1 MSASYLLAGGGLIR
15 LFSDTGVI
23 AKGSPMLMALTISG
37 QAYDVLPLCTSA
49 LEACWGFR
57 RQHRPLL
64 LLRWSRNV
72 CLAKKGR
79 PNTRG
84 KHKTRQAGS

>member
-1 MSASYLLAGGGLIR
+1 LQFHAATQCDLIHLNMSASYLLAGGGLIR

-57 RQHRPLL
+57 RQHRPLAT
-64 LLRWSRNV
+64 
-72 CLAKKGR
+72 LALV
-79 PNTRG
+79 
-84 KHKTRQAGS
+84 A